1 MLVRGRNVDTI
12 ITILCIFEAD
22 FGRGDNRH
30 VHRCLARV
38 IVYWC
43 IFLDLL
49 QNSIGR
55 AGSEGFAIL
64 RRYHTVRVTGCS

>member
-1 MLVRGRNVDTI
+1 MLVRGRNVDII

-38 IVYWC
+38 IIDWC
-43 IFLDLL
+43 VLLNLL
-49 QNSIGR
+49 QNGIGR
-55 AGSEGFAIL
+55 ARSEGFAIL